1 MDKLLKKLIP
11 SRMKQQ
17 LKDEF
22 RAQMKIDNNI
32 SSKRMPSFEFEQKH
46 IANTRPLLTRKDL
59 LEMMP
64 KNAVVAEI
72 GVDKGDFSR
81 MIMDICSP
89 SKLHLVDIWGDARYN
104 QEKRRG
110 VESMFASEI
119 TSGQVEINLGLS
131 TDVVT
136 QYADDYFDWIY
147 IDTDHS
153 YKTTYAEL
161 CAYAPKV
168 KPGGIIA
175 GHDYIVANWDGL
187 VRYGVVEAVY
197 QFCVEQ
203 NWELIHVTME
213 NHGQRFPSFALKK
226 I

>member
-1 MDKLLKKLIP
+1 
-11 SRMKQQ
+11 
-17 LKDEF
+17 
-22 RAQMKIDNNI
+22 
-32 SSKRMPSFEFEQKH
+32 MPAFEFEQKH
-46 IANTRPLLTRKDL
+46 IERTRPLLTRQDL
-59 LEMMP
+59 LSLLP
-64 KNAVVAEI
+64 KNGIVAEI

-81 MIMDICSP
+81 MIMNTCSP
-89 SKLHLVDIWGDARYN
+89 KKLHLVDIWGDARYN
-104 QEKRRG
+104 QEKRKG
-110 VESMFASEI
+110 VENMFASQIE
-119 TSGQVEINLGLS
+119 SGQVQIDLGLS
-131 TDVVT
+131 TDVVS
-136 QYADDYFDWIY
+136 QYDDAYFDWIY

-161 CAYAPKV
+161 NAYAPKV
-168 KPGGIIA
+168 KSGGIIA
-175 GHDYIVANWDGL
+175 GHDYIVANWNGM